1 MLCSWEDEE
10 EDVSSSWMALRTSK
24 NAVNW
29 QGTRRIAMYV
39 CVYVCVCVCVCV
51 CVEWLWTCRETNYRM
66 FEVGWMISDVSK
78 GLRSF
83 LNVDNQLALQC
94 IVAVQK
100 IWILISTAVKTP
112 EHRIFWN
119 YNCPESLIHK
129 AEQHKFHHHHHHHR
143 HHAFKDVARV
153 ASSFLD
159 TAILKSV

>member
-10 EDVSSSWMALRTSK
+10 EDVSSYWMALRTSK

-39 CVYVCVCVCVCV
+39 CV
-51 CVEWLWTCRETNYRM
+51 CVEWLWTCCETNYRM

-83 LNVDNQLALQC
+83 LNVENQLALQC

-119 YNCPESLIHK
+119 YNCLESLIHK
-129 AEQHKFHHHHHHHR
+129 AEQHKYHHHHHH